1 MNERNL
7 RVLEFPKIRARMAAL
22 ATTEMGRA
30 CALELM
36 PSSDP
41 FLVRRMQQQT
51 EGLPRC
57 WPTTAPTPWR
67 RSPTCGPF

>member
-41 FLVRRMQQQT
+41 FLVRRM
-51 EGLPRC
+51 
-57 WPTTAPTPWR
+57 
-67 RSPTCGPF
+67 